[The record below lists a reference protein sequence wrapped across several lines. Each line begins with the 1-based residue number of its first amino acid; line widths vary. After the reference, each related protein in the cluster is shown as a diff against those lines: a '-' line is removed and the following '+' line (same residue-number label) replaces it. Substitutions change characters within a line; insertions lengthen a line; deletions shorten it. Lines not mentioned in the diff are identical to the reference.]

1 MPPCHADSFSPFLE
15 LCFLIFNPRGHPE
28 IKGRSWISHPLVS
41 QFQGHHPTTDV
52 SAGRRNSP
60 PAVEETQLPQPA
72 SLCALLTKWG
82 RMGRRMDRDGKQ
94 AGQKVGQKDRQKDGQ
109 KVGQKDRHKDDQ
121 KVGQKDSAG
130 CLTVL
135 PWNFF
140 PYPTGSLH
148 C

>member
-1 MPPCHADSFSPFLE
+1 M
-15 LCFLIFNPRGHPE
+15 
-28 IKGRSWISHPLVS
+28 
-41 QFQGHHPTTDV
+41 
-52 SAGRRNSP
+52 
-60 PAVEETQLPQPA
+60 EETQLPQPA

-109 KVGQKDRHKDDQ
+109 KVGQKD
-121 KVGQKDSAG
+121 SAG

-148 C
+148 Y